1 MKSDIN
7 PTHSMASKLI
17 SAHLLMIPSQVW
29 VAVQTA
35 SAQQSKLARTQS
47 VSTLALLGPVDRTR
61 TATSPTIWRN
71 ASTVSDKK
79 WIRPS
84 FVPFQ
89 FSHIFTFSQLY
100 AIQMA
105 VQHYKHIYQG
115 FELFATNAIQ

>member
-17 SAHLLMIPSQVW
+17 SAHLLMKPSQVW

-61 TATSPTIWRN
+61 TATSPTISRN
-71 ASTVSDKK
+71 ASTVSDNK

-89 FSHIFTFSQLY
+89 FSLTFTFSQMKYCINGSIANYIKILNLLQ
-100 AIQMA
+100 QMYFDE
-105 VQHYKHIYQG
+105 V
-115 FELFATNAIQ
+115 

>member
-7 PTHSMASKLI
+7 PTHSMTSELI
-17 SAHLLMIPSQVW
+17 SPHLLMKPSQVW

-35 SAQQSKLARTQS
+35 SAQQSKLARTPS
-47 VSTLALLGPVDRTR
+47 VSTLALLAPVDRTR

-89 FSHIFTFSQLY
+89 FSLTFTFSQIEYYINGCVAFL
-100 AIQMA
+100 
-105 VQHYKHIYQG
+105 HIYQG
-115 FELFATNAIQ
+115 FERFATNVIQ